1 MPQYPR
7 RARGFCCKVFCCHNG
22 QGLASVH
29 KLQGFGAGE
38 NFAVEADQTSPSA
51 HRLYHAVKE
60 FDLPD
65 FSLPFMLDLFPQ
77 HSIFPPQV
85 FDMGLEPNNLGIGTY
100 SGWRRR

>member
-1 MPQYPR
+1 MLE
-7 RARGFCCKVFCCHNG
+7 V
-22 QGLASVH
+22 LA
-29 KLQGFGAGE
+29 G
-38 NFAVEADQTSPSA
+38 
-51 HRLYHAVKE
+51 KE